1 MHQPPLI
8 ASIEVALKRT
18 DIQRRT
24 GTKSSYLQID
34 EIWKN
39 LNSFWL
45 SSAKLSGIKFSPNRR
60 RIRDIFEPQSA
71 ADRQE
76 DASKPYLKNS
86 LSMLVTI
93 MHDFYD
99 ALADLA
105 IYNSAAQME
114 REQILKRIQVI
125 QKKLQ
130 ECAHRTPI
138 DYQHKFDLVEAEWLR
153 VLGQKA
159 EAMEMYDRAIAGAKV
174 NEYLNEE
181 ALACELAAKFYLSWG
196 KEKIARIYMIDAY
209 NCYVR
214 WGEQAKIDD
223 LEKRYFQLLE
233 PILQPAKLAANLLGN
248 FAIPANQ
255 NQSVQSILPSIDP
268 SVSASVS
275 DFGMFSTLLKACQA
289 LSSERELDRLMAT
302 LMQLAM
308 ANTTTDKAVLILPRD
323 DRWEIAATSAIDNSG
338 IQRAIGI
345 SSATLDQNS
354 EILPLKIVDCVKNLL
369 KPVIMR
375 DIAQKSDWDSDSYI
389 LKYQPQSLLCWPILD
404 RGNLVGILY
413 LENRLTAGVFTRD
426 RLQILNLLCSQAG
439 ICLQNA
445 LLYKKSQDYSQQLER
460 SLERFSQTE
469 AELAEQKQMLQAIL
483 DVAPIW
489 IWMINPRGK
498 VHFFNN
504 TFCEDMG
511 VPLSAL
517 LAVEHYQEILGKNA
531 ASCLLSD
538 AACLAQDL
546 PHSSSETLRF
556 VDGELHYLEIT
567 KVQLKNSQG
576 ETIGIIGLAVDATD
590 RKQADELL
598 LEQNQQLEQTLK
610 DLQQA
615 QVQIVQS
622 EKMSALGNLVAG
634 VAHEINNPIGF
645 ISGNLSEAKRS
656 FADITEHLKL
666 YRSDAPKSEIADH
679 AEEIDIDY
687 LLEDLPQMIDS
698 MQVGCDRICSISTSL
713 RTFSRGD
720 KDYKVPFNIHDGIDS
735 AILILKHR
743 LKANEQ
749 RPQIEVITEY
759 GNLPKIECFPG
770 QLNQVFMNLL
780 ANAIDALEES
790 NQGRTFNEIAINP
803 NRITICTDVIDE
815 WHIKIRIRDNG
826 SGMNK
831 EVKQKI
837 FDHLFT
843 TKGVGKGTG
852 LGLAIVRQIAVEKHG
867 GSIDVISECG
877 SGTEFA
883 IVLPVKG

>member
-1 MHQPPLI
+1 
-8 ASIEVALKRT
+8 
-18 DIQRRT
+18 
-24 GTKSSYLQID
+24 
-34 EIWKN
+34 
-39 LNSFWL
+39 
-45 SSAKLSGIKFSPNRR
+45 
-60 RIRDIFEPQSA
+60 
-71 ADRQE
+71 
-76 DASKPYLKNS
+76 
-86 LSMLVTI
+86 MLVTM

-105 IYNSAAQME
+105 IYAGATPTE
-114 REQILKRIQVI
+114 RKQILKRVGES
-125 QKKLQ
+125 QKKLK

-153 VLGQKA
+153 VLGKKA
-159 EAMEMYDRAIAGAKV
+159 EAMELYDRAIAGAKA

-196 KEKIARIYMIDAY
+196 REKIARVYMIDAY
-209 NCYVR
+209 DCYVR
-214 WGEQAKIDD
+214 WGDQAKIDD
-223 LEKRYFQLLE
+223 LEKRYPQLLE
-233 PILQPAKLAANLLGN
+233 PILQPAKLAANRLAT
-248 FAIPANQ
+248 FATPANQ
-255 NQSVQSILPSIDP
+255 NQSVHPSLLPSIYR

-275 DFGMFSTLLKACQA
+275 DFGSFSTLLKACQT
-289 LSSERELDRLMAT
+289 LSSEREIDRLIAK

-308 ANTTTDKAVLILPRD
+308 TNTKADKAVLILPNG
-323 DRWEIAATSAIDNSG
+323 DRWEIAATSAINNLG
-338 IQRAIGI
+338 VERAIGL
-345 SSATLDQNS
+345 SSATLDENS
-354 EILPLKIVDCVKNLL
+354 DILPLKIVDCVKNLL
-369 KPVIMR
+369 KPAIVR
-375 DIAQKSDWDSDSYI
+375 DIAQKCDWDSDSYI

-426 RLQILNLLCSQAG
+426 RLQLLNLLCSQAG

-460 SLERFSQTE
+460 SLEKFSRTE
-469 AELAEQKQMLQAIL
+469 AQLAQQKQMLQAII

-489 IWMINPRGK
+489 IWMVDPRGK
-498 VHFFNN
+498 VQFFNN
-504 TFCEDMG
+504 TFCQDVG
-511 VPLSAL
+511 VPLSAF
-517 LAVEHYQEILGKNA
+517 LAVDHYKDILGENA
-531 ASCLLSD
+531 AECLVSD

-546 PHSSSETLRF
+546 PHYSSEILRL
-556 VDGELHYLEIT
+556 VDGQLHYLEIT

-576 ETIGIIGLAVDATD
+576 ETIGIIGLGVDATE
-590 RKQADELL
+590 RKQAAELL

-610 DLQQA
+610 NLQQA
-615 QVQIVQS
+615 QLQIVQS

-656 FADITEHLKL
+656 FADIIEHLEL
-666 YRSDAPKSEIADH
+666 YRADAPKSEIADH
-679 AEEIDIDY
+679 AEEIDLDY

-720 KDYKVPFNIHDGIDS
+720 KDYKVSFNIHDGIDS
-735 AILILKHR
+735 ALLILKHR

-749 RPQIEVITEY
+749 RPPIEVMTKY

-790 NQGRTFNEIAINP
+790 NQGRSFNEIAVNP
-803 NRITICTDVIDE
+803 NCITICTDVVDE
-815 WHIKIRIRDNG
+815 GSIKIIIGDNG
-826 SGMNK
+826 TGMK
-831 EVKQKI
+831 EKVKQHI

-867 GSIDVISECG
+867 GSIDVMSEPG
-877 SGTEFA
+877 IGTEFA

>member
-1 MHQPPLI
+1 M
-8 ASIEVALKRT
+8 
-18 DIQRRT
+18 
-24 GTKSSYLQID
+24 
-34 EIWKN
+34 
-39 LNSFWL
+39 
-45 SSAKLSGIKFSPNRR
+45 
-60 RIRDIFEPQSA
+60 
-71 ADRQE
+71 
-76 DASKPYLKNS
+76 
-86 LSMLVTI
+86 
-93 MHDFYD
+93 MHDFYN
-99 ALADLA
+99 ALAELA
-105 IYNSAAQME
+105 IYNSAAPTE
-114 REQILKRIQVI
+114 CKQILKRVGASK
-125 QKKLQ
+125 KKLK
-130 ECAHRTPI
+130 ECAHRNPI
-138 DYQHKFDLVEAEWLR
+138 DYRHKFDLVEAEWLR
-153 VLGQKA
+153 VLGKKL
-159 EAMEMYDRAIAGAKV
+159 EAMELYDRAIAGAKV

-196 KEKIARIYMIDAY
+196 REKIARLYMIDAY
-209 NCYVR
+209 DCYVR
-214 WGEQAKIDD
+214 WGDRAKIDD
-223 LEKRYFQLLE
+223 LEKRYPQLLE
-233 PILQPAKLAANLLGN
+233 PILHPAKLAANLLPN
-248 FAIPANQ
+248 FATPAHQ
-255 NQSVQSILPSIDP
+255 NSSVHSSILPSIYP

-289 LSSERELDRLMAT
+289 LSSERELDRLIAT

-308 ANTTTDKAVLILPRD
+308 ANTTTDKAVLILPRG
-323 DRWEIAATSAIDNSG
+323 DRWEIAATSAIDNLG
-338 IQRAIGI
+338 IQQAIDI
-345 SSATLDQNS
+345 SSATLDENS
-354 EILPLKIVDCVKNLL
+354 EILPLKIVDCVKSLL
-369 KPVIMR
+369 KPIIMR

-389 LKYQPQSLLCWPILD
+389 LKHQPQSLLCWPILD

-426 RLQILNLLCSQAG
+426 RLQLLNLLCSQAG

-460 SLERFSQTE
+460 SLEKFSQTE
-469 AELAEQKQMLQAIL
+469 AQLAEQKQMLQAIL

-489 IWMINPRGK
+489 IWMINPSGK
-498 VHFFNN
+498 IRFFNN

-517 LAVEHYQEILGKNA
+517 LAVEHYQEILGENA
-531 ASCLLSD
+531 ANCLVSD

-546 PHSSSETLRF
+546 PHYSSETLRF
-556 VDGELHYLEIT
+556 LDGELHYLEIT

-576 ETIGIIGLAVDATD
+576 ETIGIIGLGIDATD
-590 RKQADELL
+590 RKRADELL
-598 LEQNQQLEQTLK
+598 LKQNQQLQKTLK

-615 QVQIVQS
+615 QLQIVQS

-645 ISGNLSEAKRS
+645 ISGNLSEAKKS

-666 YRSDAPKSEIADH
+666 YRADAPTSEIADH

-687 LLEDLPQMIDS
+687 LLEDLPKMIDS

-735 AILILKHR
+735 TILILKHR

-790 NQGRTFNEIAINP
+790 NLGRNFNEIAVNP
-803 NRITICTDVIDE
+803 NQITICTDVIDE

-826 SGMNK
+826 TGIKK
-831 EVKQKI
+831 EVKQQI

-843 TKGVGKGTG
+843 TKVVGKGTG

-867 GSIDVISECG
+867 GSIDVMSEPIA
-877 SGTEFA
+877 GTEFA
-883 IVLPVKG
+883 IVLPTKG

>member
-1 MHQPPLI
+1 
-8 ASIEVALKRT
+8 
-18 DIQRRT
+18 
-24 GTKSSYLQID
+24 
-34 EIWKN
+34 
-39 LNSFWL
+39 
-45 SSAKLSGIKFSPNRR
+45 
-60 RIRDIFEPQSA
+60 
-71 ADRQE
+71 
-76 DASKPYLKNS
+76 
-86 LSMLVTI
+86 MLVTM

-99 ALADLA
+99 ALAHLA
-105 IYNSAAQME
+105 IYAGAAPTE
-114 REQILKRIQVI
+114 RKQILKRVGESK
-125 QKKLQ
+125 KKLK
-130 ECAHRTPI
+130 ECAQHTPI

-153 VLGQKA
+153 VLGKKA
-159 EAMEMYDRAIAGAKV
+159 EAMELYDRAIAGAKA

-196 KEKIARIYMIDAY
+196 REKIARIYMIDAY

-214 WGEQAKIDD
+214 WGERAKIDD
-223 LEKRYFQLLE
+223 LEKRYSQLLE
-233 PILQPAKLAANLLGN
+233 PILQPAKLAANLLAN
-248 FAIPANQ
+248 FATPANQ
-255 NQSVQSILPSIDP
+255 NQSVYPSILPSIYP

-275 DFGMFSTLLKACQA
+275 DFGNFSTLLKACQA
-289 LSSERELDRLMAT
+289 LSSERELDRLIAT

-308 ANTTTDKAVLILPRD
+308 ANTKADKAVLILPRG
-323 DRWEIAATSAIDNSG
+323 DRWEIAATSASDNSG
-338 IQRAIGI
+338 VQRAIGL
-345 SSATLDQNS
+345 SSATLDENS
-354 EILPLKIVDCVKNLL
+354 DILPLKIVDCVKSLL

-375 DIAQKSDWDSDSYI
+375 DIAQKCDWDSDSYI

-413 LENRLTAGVFTRD
+413 LENRLTPGVFTGD
-426 RLQILNLLCSQAG
+426 RLQLLNLLCSQAG

-460 SLERFSQTE
+460 SLEKFSRTE
-469 AELAEQKQMLQAIL
+469 AQLAEQKQMLQAIL

-489 IWMINPRGK
+489 IWMVNPRGK
-498 VHFFNN
+498 VQFFNN
-504 TFCEDMG
+504 TFCQDVG
-511 VPLSAL
+511 VPLSAF
-517 LAVEHYQEILGKNA
+517 LAVEHYKEILGENA
-531 ASCLLSD
+531 AGCMASD

-546 PHSSSETLRF
+546 PHYSSEILRL
-556 VDGELHYLEIT
+556 VDGQLHYLEIT

-576 ETIGIIGLAVDATD
+576 ETIGIIGLGVDATE
-590 RKQADELL
+590 RKRAAELL
-598 LEQNQQLEQTLK
+598 QEQNQQLEQTLK
-610 DLQQA
+610 NLQQA
-615 QVQIVQS
+615 QLQIVQS

-645 ISGNLSEAKRS
+645 ISGNLNEAKRS
-656 FADITEHLKL
+656 LAEVMEHLEL

-679 AEEIDIDY
+679 AEEIDLDY

-720 KDYKVPFNIHDGIDS
+720 KDYKVSFNIHDGIDS

-749 RPQIEVITEY
+749 RPQIEVMTKY

-790 NQGRTFNEIAINP
+790 NQGRTFNEIAVNP
-803 NRITICTDVIDE
+803 NRITICTDLVDE
-815 WHIKIRIRDNG
+815 RSIKIIISDNG
-826 SGMNK
+826 TGMK
-831 EVKQKI
+831 EEVKQHI

-867 GSIDVISECG
+867 GTIEVNAEPG
-877 SGTEFA
+877 VGTEFA

>member
-1 MHQPPLI
+1 
-8 ASIEVALKRT
+8 
-18 DIQRRT
+18 
-24 GTKSSYLQID
+24 
-34 EIWKN
+34 
-39 LNSFWL
+39 
-45 SSAKLSGIKFSPNRR
+45 
-60 RIRDIFEPQSA
+60 
-71 ADRQE
+71 
-76 DASKPYLKNS
+76 
-86 LSMLVTI
+86 MLVTM

-99 ALADLA
+99 ALAQLA
-105 IYNSAAQME
+105 IYAGAAETE
-114 REQILKRIQVI
+114 RQQILKRVGESR
-125 QKKLQ
+125 KKLKQ
-130 ECAHRTPI
+130 CAHRTPI

-153 VLGQKA
+153 VLGKKA

-174 NEYLNEE
+174 NESLNEE

-196 KEKIARIYMIDAY
+196 REKIARIYMIDAY

-214 WGEQAKIDD
+214 WGERAKIDD
-223 LEKRYFQLLE
+223 LEKRYSQLLE
-233 PILQPAKLAANLLGN
+233 PILQPAKLAANLLAN
-248 FAIPANQ
+248 FATPANQ
-255 NQSVQSILPSIDP
+255 NSSVHPSILPSIYP
-268 SVSASVS
+268 SLSASVS
-275 DFGMFSTLLKACQA
+275 DFGNFSTLLKACQA
-289 LSSERELDRLMAT
+289 LSSERELDRLIAT

-308 ANTTTDKAVLILPRD
+308 ANTKADKAVLILPRG

-338 IQRAIGI
+338 VERAIGLL
-345 SSATLDQNS
+345 SATLDENN

-375 DIAQKSDWDSDSYI
+375 DIAQKCDWDSDSYI

-426 RLQILNLLCSQAG
+426 RLQLLNLLCSQAG

-460 SLERFSQTE
+460 SLERFSRTE
-469 AELAEQKQMLQAIL
+469 AQLAQQKQMLQAII

-489 IWMINPRGK
+489 IWMIDPRGK
-498 VHFFNN
+498 VQFFNN
-504 TFCEDMG
+504 TFCQDLG
-511 VPLSAL
+511 VPLSAF
-517 LAVEHYQEILGKNA
+517 LAVEHYKDILGENA
-531 ASCLLSD
+531 AGCMASD

-546 PHSSSETLRF
+546 PHYSSEILRL

-576 ETIGIIGLAVDATD
+576 ETIGIIGLGVDATE
-590 RKQADELL
+590 RKQAAELL
-598 LEQNQQLEQTLK
+598 QEQNQQLEQTLK
-610 DLQQA
+610 NLQQA
-615 QVQIVQS
+615 QLQIVQS

-645 ISGNLSEAKRS
+645 ISGNLSEAKMS
-656 FADITEHLKL
+656 FADIIEHLEL
-666 YRSDAPKSEIADH
+666 YRADAPKSEIADH

-720 KDYKVPFNIHDGIDS
+720 KDYKVSFNIHDGIDS

-749 RPQIEVITEY
+749 RPPIEVMTKY

-790 NQGRTFNEIAINP
+790 NLGRSFNEIAVNP
-803 NRITICTDVIDE
+803 NCITIATYLVDE
-815 WHIKIRIRDNG
+815 GYIKIIIADNG
-826 SGMNK
+826 TGMK
-831 EVKQKI
+831 EEVKQHI

-867 GSIDVISECG
+867 GSIEVNAEPG
-877 SGTEFA
+877 VGTEFA